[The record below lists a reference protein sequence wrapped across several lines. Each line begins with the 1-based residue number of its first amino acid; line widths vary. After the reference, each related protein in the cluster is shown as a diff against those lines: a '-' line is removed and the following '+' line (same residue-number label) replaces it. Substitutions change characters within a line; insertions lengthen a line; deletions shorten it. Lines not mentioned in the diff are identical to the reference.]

1 MDSVAS
7 AKRRRAPGADFRL
20 EDHIYFWF
28 TQVMGRRDR
37 LLTAGLKPFGLRVP
51 EWRVLAGLHSRRR
64 ASFKELADIASFDQ
78 TTLSRT
84 IDRMVRGGLV
94 VRLSDVAD
102 LRITRLALTAKGERL
117 FRDIWPAVAEL
128 NAASLARLPEGAEPL
143 LRWALGE
150 MRRSLDETLA
160 APRERRSERTA

>member
-1 MDSVAS
+1 MDIAS
-7 AKRRRAPGADFRL
+7 SQKRRRPERGDFVL
-20 EDHIYFWF
+20 ESHLFYWF

-37 LLTAGLKPFGLRVP
+37 LLTASLKPFGLRVP
-51 EWRVLAGLHSRRR
+51 EWRVLAGLHSRHR

-84 IDRMVRGGLV
+84 IDRMVRDGLV

-102 LRITRLALTAKGERL
+102 LRVTRLALTAMGERL
-117 FRDIWPAVAEL
+117 FRDIWPVVAEL

-150 MRRSLDETLA
+150 MRRSLDDTLA
-160 APRERRSERTA
+160 AARAPRDRSA